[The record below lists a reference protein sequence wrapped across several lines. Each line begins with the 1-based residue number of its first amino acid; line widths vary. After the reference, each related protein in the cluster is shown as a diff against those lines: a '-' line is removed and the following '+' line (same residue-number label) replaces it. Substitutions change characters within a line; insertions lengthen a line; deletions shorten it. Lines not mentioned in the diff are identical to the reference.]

1 MKNIT
6 LKIEFVDY
14 RGSVK
19 TRTFEGLPYYR
30 YRSIMDEVAH
40 LKKVN
45 NWSRVLEVTSI
56 KPKDF

>member
-1 MKNIT
+1 MKNNT
-6 LKIEFVDY
+6 FKVEFVDY

-30 YRSIMDEVAH
+30 YRSIMDEVEH

-45 NWSRVLEVTSI
+45 NWMHVLEVTPI